1 MPASQVETLTNPRD
15 SLPNVYTDVTAREQ
29 DFVTVFQQDWE
40 ALRAILG
47 ISRPIKKAPGTRLA
61 AYEVSVALES
71 GDVDPGCVIPFSK
84 RTVIERVLNDVD
96 IQKYGN
102 AVTVEEVM
110 EYGVDRAI
118 EKGDEAFRLA
128 LEGEV
133 LDDFYAFARTG
144 TLTGTYT
151 TFQKALAMARGAV
164 LNKFKGMRKAVTD
177 VVGFANILDAHEY
190 LGDATISTQ
199 TTSGVQYLKDF
210 LGYSTLFLLSD
221 EDIPQGTVIATP
233 TDNIDLYYIDPSDT
247 AVARLGLQY
256 TVAGET
262 NLIGFHVQGNYS
274 TATGET
280 YAIVGMTLWAEYLD
294 GIAVMTFA
302 SSGSL
307 GSLTVSTAAGTV
319 AVGDSVLTLPDHTV
333 AGGKYYWKAQA
344 STAPADATYGAK
356 FNATGWTEVEDGDTV
371 ATTNGHKY
379 RLVEVNAMG
388 QAVASATGTV
398 TAKAS

>member
-1 MPASQVETLTNPRD
+1 MPASNVETLTNPRD

-29 DFVTVFQQDWE
+29 DFVTVFQNDWE
-40 ALRAILG
+40 ALRNILG
-47 ISRPIKKAPGTRLA
+47 IMRPIKKTPGTRLK
-61 AYEVSVALES
+61 AYETTVALES

-84 RTVIERVLNDVD
+84 RAVVEKTLAD
-96 IQKYGN
+96 ISLAKYGT
-102 AVTVEEVM
+102 AVTVEEVA
-110 EYGVDRAI
+110 EYGAERAI
-118 EKGDEAFRLA
+118 EKGDEAFRISIETET
-128 LEGEV
+128 LE
-133 LDDFYAFARTG
+133 DFYTFLASG

-190 LGDATISTQ
+190 LGDATISIQ

-221 EDIPQGTVIATP
+221 ADIPQGTVIATP
-233 TDNIDLYYIDPSDT
+233 TDNIVLYYIDPSDT
-247 AVARLGLQY
+247 QIAKLGLQY
-256 TVAGET
+256 TVVGET
-262 NLIGFHVQGNYS
+262 NLIGFHAQGNYS

-280 YAIVGMTLWAEYLD
+280 YAITGMTLWAEYID
-294 GIAVMTFA
+294 GIAVVTFA

-307 GSLTVSTAAGTV
+307 GSLTVSTKAGTA

-333 AGGKYYWKAQA
+333 SGGKYYWKAQA

-371 ATTNGHKY
+371 STTNGHKY
-379 RLVEVNAMG
+379 RLVEVNGMG

-398 TAKAS
+398 TAKTA